1 MLRRRRLISVH
12 CDKTAQLS
20 DATGGVYR
28 LKTAVDVDFSAVL
41 LPPRRRIVRTLS
53 GIRLAV
59 TWTLIPDGF
68 PDIDQKDLITLPGD
82 LRAFI
87 VTGLRSFPRHMEI
100 DLELLN

>member
-1 MLRRRRLISVH
+1 MLRRRRLISVR
-12 CDKTAQLS
+12 CDKTAQLA

-28 LKTAVDVDFSAVL
+28 LKTVESITFSAVL

-59 TWTLIPDGF
+59 TWTVIPDTF
-68 PDIDQKDLITLPGD
+68 PNVSQKDYLYLPGD
-82 LRAFI
+82 LRAYL

>member
-1 MLRRRRLISVH
+1 MLRRRRLISVR

-20 DATGGVYR
+20 DTTGGVYR
-28 LKTAVDVDFSAVL
+28 LKTAESITFSAVL

-59 TWTLIPDGF
+59 TWTVIPDTF
-68 PDIDQKDLITLPGD
+68 PNVSQKDYLYLPD
-82 LRAFI
+82 DTRAYL